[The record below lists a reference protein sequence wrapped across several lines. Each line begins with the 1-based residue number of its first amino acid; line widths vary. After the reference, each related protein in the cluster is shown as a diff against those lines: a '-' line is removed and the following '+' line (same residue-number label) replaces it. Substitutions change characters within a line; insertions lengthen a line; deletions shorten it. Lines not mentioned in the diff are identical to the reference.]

1 MGKMRTRPWVIYRF
15 NTISIKMPI
24 NFSMQTDK
32 LILSLYKKEHLPR
45 LKKTLLKELEGGFTI
60 CEDLTERFD

>member
-1 MGKMRTRPWVIYRF
+1 
-15 NTISIKMPI
+15 
-24 NFSMQTDK
+24 MQTDK